1 MTRLDG
7 ILMIVVCGTYFVM
20 ISFLKMTFIQRDPS
34 RTISLMGKLFESALY
49 KFLSR
54 LQERFG
60 PGTLD

>member
-1 MTRLDG
+1 MFRNDK
-7 ILMIVVCGTYFVM
+7 
-20 ISFLKMTFIQRDPS
+20 FLKMTFIQRDPS
-34 RTISLMGKLFESALY
+34 LTISLMGKLFESALY

>member
-7 ILMIVVCGTYFVM
+7 
-20 ISFLKMTFIQRDPS
+20 FLRNDKFFKMTFIQRDPS
-34 RTISLMGKLFESALY
+34 PTISLMGKLFESALY
-49 KFLSR
+49 KSLSR